1 MSYFC
6 KKELN
11 MANKLFLL
19 VALTFG
25 LTTHAHAQNKKL
37 IDSLSTVFNT
47 AKHDT
52 TKIMALCDIAYEYRT
67 SKPDTCIALATQAL
81 EKSEKIGFDKGKG
94 WASLRMGTGNWV
106 KGNYPEALGFSQK
119 ALSVFEKIQDKRGIG
134 GAFNNIGNIYLN
146 QGNYP
151 LALEYYQK
159 SLKIK
164 EEISDKQGIGSA
176 FNNIGNIYL
185 NQGNYPEALGFSQK
199 ALFVFEKIQD
209 KRGIGGAFNNIGNIY
224 LNQGNYPL
232 ALEYYQK
239 SLKIKEEISDKQG
252 ISYSLNNIGLIYN
265 VQGNYPLALEYYQK
279 SLKISE
285 EISDKQG
292 ISYSLNNIGNIYR
305 NQGNEPLA
313 LEYYQKSLKIREEI
327 GDKRGIGL
335 ALNNIGNIYEKQGNY
350 PLALEYQQKS
360 LKIREEIGDKW
371 GKTYSLNGIAAVYQ
385 KQKDYDKSIEYAQ
398 KSLQIAQEIK
408 ALKEVGEASKI
419 LFNSYKLKG
428 DYIKALEYHELY
440 KQSNDS
446 LFNVDK
452 SKAITNLEAKAE
464 IEKKEKEIAIFAKDK
479 ELDRQKQEV
488 LSKDLELQRIE
499 GERQKNAKLAIE
511 QQAKADILF
520 ALARHEQDKR
530 KQDSLTALA
539 QKTQLLANNLK
550 VNEQKLQAESK
561 AKELEI
567 EKEKGAKKFQQYIN
581 YLVVAGLLAVIIFA
595 YFIFKSRRK
604 AIKVKEIIS
613 LQAEQLTEAN
623 NSKDKLFAIL
633 GHDLRSPVASL
644 EGFLNLMQMG
654 VISTDEFQTHLPVFY
669 SNVKNVQNTLDNLLQ
684 WSISQMNGIN
694 AQPVQVNTQ
703 QIIGENINLFTAVAK
718 AKNITFV
725 ANVPGGVFVWADENH
740 FRLLL
745 RNLINNAIKFTPEG
759 GQIKVATQQRLTSL
773 EISITDNGVGMTGEQ
788 TAKLFQKNQNMTT
801 QGTSGE
807 KGTGLGLQLCQE
819 IVAKNGGAIWAN
831 STKGEG
837 STFTFSLP
845 MATA

>member
-1 MSYFC
+1 
-6 KKELN
+6 

-19 VALTFG
+19 VVLTWG
-25 LTTHAHAQNKKL
+25 LTTHTHAQNKKIL
-37 IDSLSTVFNT
+37 DSLQTVYNT

-52 TKIMALCDIAYEYRT
+52 TKIMALLDIANEYRN
-67 SKPDTCIALATQAL
+67 SKPDSCIILASQAL
-81 EKSEKIGFDKGKG
+81 EKSKKINFDKGKG
-94 WASLRMGTGNWV
+94 WALLRIGIANRV
-106 KGNYPEALGFSQK
+106 KGNYPKALDFSQK
-119 ALSVFEKIQDKRGIG
+119 VLSVFEKIQDKLGIG
-134 GAFNNIGNIYLN
+134 GTFNNIGAIYNN

-159 SLKIK
+159 SLKIY
-164 EEISDKQGIGSA
+164 EEIVNKQGIGNIL
-176 FNNIGNIYL
+176 NNIGLIY
-185 NQGNYPEALGFSQK
+185 S
-199 ALFVFEKIQD
+199 
-209 KRGIGGAFNNIGNIY
+209 
-224 LNQGNYPL
+224 NQGNYPL

-239 SLKIKEEISDKQG
+239 SVKIREEIDDKQG
-252 ISYSLNNIGLIYN
+252 IGGALNNIGNIYSN
-265 VQGNYPLALEYYQK
+265 QGNYPLALEYYQK
-279 SLKISE
+279 NLKIKEEIGDKSGIGIALNNIGLIYSNQGNYPNALEYQQKSLKIKE
-285 EISDKQG
+285 EIGDKQG
-292 ISYSLNNIGNIYR
+292 ISYSLNNVGNIYS
-305 NQGNEPLA
+305 NQDNYPLA
-313 LEYYQKSLKIREEI
+313 LEYYQRSLKIKEE
-327 GDKRGIGL
+327 L
-335 ALNNIGNIYEKQGNY
+335 
-350 PLALEYQQKS
+350 
-360 LKIREEIGDKW
+360 GDKW
-371 GKTYSLNGIAAVYQ
+371 AATYSLNGIAVVYQ

-408 ALKEVGEASKI
+408 ALKEVGNASQT
-419 LFNSYKLKG
+419 LFETYKLKG
-428 DYIKALEYHELY
+428 DYLRALEYHELY
-440 KQSNDS
+440 KQTNDS
-446 LFNVDK
+446 IFNVNK
-452 SKAITNLEAKAE
+452 SKAIANLEAKAE

-479 ELDRQKQEV
+479 ELDKQKQEV
-488 LSKDLELQRIE
+488 LSKDLQLQRIE
-499 GERQKNAKLAIE
+499 AERQKNAKLSIE
-511 QQAKADILF
+511 QQAEADRFF
-520 ALARHEQDKR
+520 ALARQEKDKR

-539 QKTQLLANNLK
+539 QKTQFLADNLK

-561 AKELEI
+561 AKQLEI
-567 EKEKGAKKFQQYIN
+567 EKEKGAKEFQQYIN

-604 AIKVKEIIS
+604 AIKAKQIIS

-694 AQPVQVNTQ
+694 TQPVQVNTQ

-819 IVAKNGGAIWAN
+819 IVAKNDGAIWAN